1 MNRLLLTCVV
11 GLVTSPALAETDSDA
26 LTARWAAG
34 NQVYVTKKAREAAFS
49 KALAEDAKLRNVSP
63 VVAALPAPQEVQ
75 AQREPVARPMTDQ
88 ERAAVEKARAA
99 ANARE
104 EEERR
109 ERMAPTFNT
118 WLVRFPTI
126 RLIVQPAPPRDYR
139 VAINGEDCPAT
150 ERGLYKVPA
159 GPVMVRVVRTGK
171 PPCVWNGNLEE
182 GRTQEV
188 PCNF

>member
-1 MNRLLLTCVV
+1 VSKRHQTVWIVSAVV
-11 GLVTSPALAETDSDA
+11 GLLCLSALIYSWVAGGSFTVCTPQDS
-26 LTARWAAG
+26 
-34 NQVYVTKKAREAAFS
+34 NENMV
-49 KALAEDAKLRNVSP
+49 
-63 VVAALPAPQEVQ
+63 
-75 AQREPVARPMTDQ
+75 
-88 ERAAVEKARAA
+88 
-99 ANARE
+99 
-104 EEERR
+104 
-109 ERMAPTFNT
+109 
-118 WLVRFPTI
+118 
-126 RLIVQPAPPRDYR
+126 